1 MHKYSNRNR
10 RASDY
15 LQEGQRDRQTREA
28 GSFSERLA
36 VFLFCIVFQERM
48 VQVASTGVHEAK
60 ILALLSKTA

>member
-15 LQEGQRDRQTREA
+15 LQEDQRDGQTRVT
-28 GSFSERLA
+28 GSSLERLA

-48 VQVASTGVHEAK
+48 VQVAITGSSAYTQSYPDLE
-60 ILALLSKTA
+60 